1 MKTTSLT
8 SLLRALVASPKTKP
22 AAVAATVS
30 SAPALPELDAQTLR
44 QVSGG
49 APVDLP
55 KRGW

>member
-8 SLLRALVASPKTKP
+8 SLLRALVASPQTKP
-22 AAVAATVS
+22 AAVAAMVS
-30 SAPALPELDAQTLR
+30 SAPALRELDVQALR

-49 APVDLP
+49 APVELP